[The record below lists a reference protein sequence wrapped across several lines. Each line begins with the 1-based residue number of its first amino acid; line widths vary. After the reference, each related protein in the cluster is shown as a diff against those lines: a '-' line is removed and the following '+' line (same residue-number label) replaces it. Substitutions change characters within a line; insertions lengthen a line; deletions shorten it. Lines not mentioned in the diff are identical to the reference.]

1 MCVPNCDLSGSLI
14 VCADKHNEIWVMAKY
29 ANITGWGK
37 CMPPAVM
44 TNEDMATVLDTT
56 DEWIK
61 TRTGISERRVSHVPM
76 SDLAAVAGFRALAA
90 AAAEP
95 EDVDLLIVAT
105 CTPDTVIPSTAA
117 HVQKKMGAANA
128 AVMDLNAGCSG
139 FIYSLEVATA
149 MMRAAGYKKALVIG
163 GERIT
168 WFLNW
173 SLRDT
178 AVLFGDGA
186 GAVLLEPSEEESGLL
201 ASHLGCEGEVLEAL
215 LVPNF
220 GTAGDR
226 FIQDYHKFNVSFDGR
241 EIFRRAVRGMARE
254 IKLVMSELK
263 MSNEDIDV
271 IIPHQAN
278 ARIIESL
285 AHHLGV
291 PMSQVALN
299 IQHYG
304 NTSAATIP
312 VALCELLAEGRI
324 KPGDNLLLAA
334 FGAGLT
340 RGAGL
345 IRWGERVTPLAESDA
360 ELPPCE
366 QTALEIMSDA
376 IKHTG

>member
-1 MCVPNCDLSGSLI
+1 MP
-14 VCADKHNEIWVMAKY
+14 KY
-29 ANITGWGK
+29 ADITGWGK

-44 TNEDMATVLDTT
+44 TNDDMATVLDTS

-61 TRTGISERRVSHVPM
+61 SRSGISERRVSHVPV
-76 SDLAAVAGFRALAA
+76 SDLAAVAGHRALAA
-90 AAAEP
+90 AGLEP
-95 EDVDLLIVAT
+95 EEVDLLIVAT
-105 CTPDTVIPSTAA
+105 CSPDTVIPSTAA

-128 AVMDLNAGCSG
+128 AVFDLNAGCSG
-139 FIYSLEVATA
+139 FIYSLSVATA
-149 MMRAAGYKKALVIG
+149 MIQAAGYRNALIIG

-186 GAVLLEPSEEESGLL
+186 GAVVVEPTDKETGLL
-201 ASHLGCEGEVLEAL
+201 ACHLGCEGDALDAL
-215 LVPNF
+215 LLPNF
-220 GTAGDR
+220 GTAGNR
-226 FIQDYHKFNVSFDGR
+226 FVEDYAKFDVSFDGR
-241 EIFRRAVRGMARE
+241 EIFRRAVRSMAME
-254 IKLVMSELK
+254 INKVLSDLGL
-263 MSNEDIDV
+263 SNDDIDM

-285 AHHLGV
+285 ANHLSV

-299 IQHYG
+299 IQNYG

-312 VALCELLAEGRI
+312 VALCELLDEGRV
-324 KPGDNLLLAA
+324 KPGDRMLLAA

-345 IRWGERVTPLAESDA
+345 IRWGERVVPLGESDA
-360 ELPPCE
+360 ELPPCD
-366 QTALEIMSDA
+366 QTALEIMAEA
-376 IKHTG
+376 IRHTG

>member
-1 MCVPNCDLSGSLI
+1 
-14 VCADKHNEIWVMAKY
+14 MAKY

-44 TNEDMATVLDTT
+44 TNDDMATVLDTS

-61 TRTGISERRVSHVPM
+61 SRSGISERRVSHVPV
-76 SDLAAVAGFRALAA
+76 SDLAAVAGHRALAA
-90 AAAEP
+90 AGLEP
-95 EDVDLLIVAT
+95 EEVDLLIVAT
-105 CTPDTVIPSTAA
+105 CSPDTVIPSTAA
-117 HVQKKMGAANA
+117 HVQKKMGADNA
-128 AVMDLNAGCSG
+128 AVFDLNAGCSG

-149 MMRAAGYKKALVIG
+149 MIRAAGYQKVLVIG
-163 GERIT
+163 AERIT

-173 SLRDT
+173 SMRDT

-186 GAVLLEPSEEESGLL
+186 GAVMVEPCEEEYGLL
-201 ASHLGCEGEVLEAL
+201 ASHLGCEGDALEAL

-220 GTAGDR
+220 GTAGNR
-226 FIQDYHKFNVSFDGR
+226 FVDNYAKFDVSFDGR
-241 EIFRRAVRGMARE
+241 EIFRRAVRGMAKE
-254 IKLVMSELK
+254 INYVLTDLGLTNK
-263 MSNEDIDV
+263 DIDL

-285 AHHLGV
+285 ANHLSV

-299 IQHYG
+299 IQQYG

-312 VALCELLAEGRI
+312 VALCELLEDGRI
-324 KPGDNLLLAA
+324 KPGDRLLLAA

-360 ELPPCE
+360 ELPPCN
-366 QTALEIMSDA
+366 QTALEIMSEA
-376 IKHTG
+376 IQRTG

>member
-1 MCVPNCDLSGSLI
+1 
-14 VCADKHNEIWVMAKY
+14 MAKY

-44 TNEDMATVLDTT
+44 TNDDMATVLDTS

-61 TRTGISERRVSHVPM
+61 SRSGISERRVSHVPV
-76 SDLAAVAGFRALAA
+76 SDLAAVAGHRALAA
-90 AAAEP
+90 AGLEP
-95 EDVDLLIVAT
+95 EELDLLIVAT
-105 CTPDTVIPSTAA
+105 CSPDTVIPSTAA
-117 HVQKKMGAANA
+117 HVQKKMGADNA
-128 AVMDLNAGCSG
+128 AVFDLNAGCSG

-149 MMRAAGYKKALVIG
+149 MIRAAGYRKVLVIG

-173 SLRDT
+173 SMRDT

-186 GAVLLEPSEEESGLL
+186 GAVVVEPCEEEYGLL
-201 ASHLGCEGEVLEAL
+201 ASHLGCEGDALEAL

-220 GTAGDR
+220 GTAGNR
-226 FIQDYHKFNVSFDGR
+226 FVDNYAKFDVSFDGR
-241 EIFRRAVRGMARE
+241 EIFRRAVRGMAKE
-254 IKLVMSELK
+254 INHVLTDLGLTNK
-263 MSNEDIDV
+263 DIDI

-285 AHHLGV
+285 ANHLSV

-299 IQHYG
+299 IQNYG

-312 VALCELLAEGRI
+312 VALCELLEDGRI
-324 KPGDNLLLAA
+324 KPGDRLLLAA

-360 ELPPCE
+360 ELPPCN
-366 QTALEIMSDA
+366 QTALEIMSEA
-376 IKHTG
+376 IQRTG